1 MTDVA
6 DSPERMVSIILP
18 THNREVELSRAIR
31 SVLEQ
36 SHSHFELIVVDDGS
50 TDGTPAVVG
59 GFDDPRIRYIKH
71 TRRSGAAAARNTGI
85 RAASHD
91 YIAFQDSDDEWLP
104 GKLARQLKLLEEA
117 AEEVGAVYCG
127 YIRIGPGN
135 SERYFPQ
142 RHIREREG
150 DIRKA
155 ILRESFIGTPT
166 LVVRRRCL
174 DHVGLFDERLP
185 RFQDWELM
193 IRLAAEYRIAFIPE
207 PLLRAFWAAEN
218 ISSGHDRSL
227 AEAEALILEKHRAT
241 FAAAGDD
248 ILSHR
253 LWHLAHLRFMC
264 GEMTAG
270 RKSLREAMKAAPR
283 ASHLL
288 FLALSINHHL
298 YRAAYGV
305 RSLRRDS

>member
-1 MTDVA
+1 
-6 DSPERMVSIILP
+6 
-18 THNREVELSRAIR
+18 
-31 SVLEQ
+31 
-36 SHSHFELIVVDDGS
+36 
-50 TDGTPAVVG
+50 
-59 GFDDPRIRYIKH
+59 
-71 TRRSGAAAARNTGI
+71 
-85 RAASHD
+85 
-91 YIAFQDSDDEWLP
+91 
-104 GKLARQLKLLEEA
+104 
-117 AEEVGAVYCG
+117 
-127 YIRIGPGN
+127 
-135 SERYFPQ
+135 
-142 RHIREREG
+142 
-150 DIRKA
+150 
-155 ILRESFIGTPT
+155 
-166 LVVRRRCL
+166 
-174 DHVGLFDERLP
+174 
-185 RFQDWELM
+185 
-193 IRLAAEYRIAFIPE
+193 LAAEYRIAFIPE

-270 RKSLREAMKAAPR
+270 RKSLREARKAAPR